1 MSKFEEMKLLALCA
15 AADNRDA
22 FSRLVELHQEALR
35 RFLLNLTGGNAS
47 LVDDLAQETFL
58 KAWIGVRSFKGLS
71 GFRTW
76 LFRIAVNE
84 FVSNRRKQVPEP
96 LGEEWPQYVADTAVG
111 GGQQQADASMDV
123 AAALRVLQP
132 DERMVVLLFYLEDM
146 PIKKICKITGMPEGT
161 VKSHLSRGRNH
172 LAGFLK
178 NN

>member
-1 MSKFEEMKLLALCA
+1 MSKLEEMKLLALCA
-15 AADNRDA
+15 ATDNREA
-22 FSRLVELHQEALR
+22 FSRLSELHQESLR
-35 RFLLNLTGGNAS
+35 RFLFNLTGGNSS

-84 FVSNRRKQVPEP
+84 FVSDRRKQSPEP
-96 LGEEWPQYVADTAVG
+96 FGGDCPRNVMEIGVA
-111 GGQQQADASMDV
+111 GGQQQSEYSMDV
-123 AAALRVLQP
+123 SAALDSLSA

-161 VKSHLSRGRNH
+161 VKSHLNRGRTH
-172 LAGFLK
+172 LAEFLK

>member
-1 MSKFEEMKLLALCA
+1 MSKLEEMKLLALCA
-15 AADNRDA
+15 AADNRDE

-84 FVSNRRKQVPEP
+84 FVNNRRKQVPEP
-96 LGEEWPQYVADTAVG
+96 LGEEWPQCVADAAVS

-123 AAALRVLQP
+123 AAALRVLPP